1 MSILQVLLRI
11 EYAVVVYEA
20 KLFSGLLVLE
30 DCAGTATLIDLI
42 STVVI
47 LGHLEW
53 GVANPKEMIVNK
65 FKAFFLIENA
75 ATLVA

>member
-30 DCAGTATLIDLI
+30 DRAGAATLIDLI

-47 LGHLEW
+47 LGHLER

-65 FKAFFLIENA
+65 FKALFLIKNA
-75 ATLVA
+75 GSLTL